1 MTERRKEREGQ
12 RCRRGGQTDLFP
24 QLSAAPLLSVWILD
38 SREVESDE
46 RSEGNKV
53 SAGGGL
59 WTWMP

>member
-12 RCRRGGQTDLFP
+12 RCRGGADLFP

-59 WTWMP
+59 RTWMP